1 MSTSS
6 NKFKLFDFQK
16 LHNNM
21 KVNSELKKGTSRT
34 ISWLVIYLEIFYE
47 YYIQRK
53 CKRVKR
59 WWIILISWTILH
71 STVATFGLFSRT
83 TFEYKSHL
91 LLMAADWA
99 VHFFLLLFFC
109 LLIIKSVQKTS
120 HPSCL
125 LLIPPSTANISPVV
139 EEEGKKHFLSQ

>member
-1 MSTSS
+1 
-6 NKFKLFDFQK
+6 
-16 LHNNM
+16 
-21 KVNSELKKGTSRT
+21 
-34 ISWLVIYLEIFYE
+34 
-47 YYIQRK
+47 
-53 CKRVKR
+53 
-59 WWIILISWTILH
+59 
-71 STVATFGLFSRT
+71 
-83 TFEYKSHL
+83 
-91 LLMAADWA
+91 MAADWA